1 MGDAR
6 ADRGGVRQFQPDL
19 LSAGFETDGH
29 RRVVGSMLR
38 DVRRTFAQQVD
49 KSLLDAVGHD
59 EPWGGLHGDV
69 GAEVGEGSSSVLQ
82 GAGYAGMAFVGE
94 RHGGW
99 LFVAN
104 DAQNSADVRKSLI
117 RAVTNRADGLI
128 SQSGIIDAFENP
140 CVHRHEGH
148 VVGDD
153 VVQFVRDPFALRN
166 DGSRAC
172 VLELSDVEREAAFS
186 SMRRTQSPPDGQG
199 DCENESER
207 GECRLCEDAG
217 AYGGEDRETTGGDDV
232 DCDEPDRA
240 RVDDQDETLEARRKM
255 VLMDAKRDRATT
267 AGGKTLSRAALK
279 YENLRTLS
287 AVVPVVA
294 LLIAGAVW
302 VTIDWVVFVAL
313 WILLPLCVLS
323 ALIDIVVVNRLQFRA
338 YRYTIDR
345 STVEIRHGLFWRSRT
360 TISTVQI
367 LSVDVVQGPL
377 LRSCGLASIVF
388 RTVGGTIKLGP
399 VTPDT
404 AEGIRAQVMRALE
417 TGPR

>member
-1 MGDAR
+1 
-6 ADRGGVRQFQPDL
+6 
-19 LSAGFETDGH
+19 
-29 RRVVGSMLR
+29 
-38 DVRRTFAQQVD
+38 
-49 KSLLDAVGHD
+49 
-59 EPWGGLHGDV
+59 
-69 GAEVGEGSSSVLQ
+69 
-82 GAGYAGMAFVGE
+82 
-94 RHGGW
+94 
-99 LFVAN
+99 
-104 DAQNSADVRKSLI
+104 
-117 RAVTNRADGLI
+117 
-128 SQSGIIDAFENP
+128 
-140 CVHRHEGH
+140 
-148 VVGDD
+148 
-153 VVQFVRDPFALRN
+153 
-166 DGSRAC
+166 
-172 VLELSDVEREAAFS
+172 
-186 SMRRTQSPPDGQG
+186 
-199 DCENESER
+199 
-207 GECRLCEDAG
+207 
-217 AYGGEDRETTGGDDV
+217 
-232 DCDEPDRA
+232 
-240 RVDDQDETLEARRKM
+240 M

-267 AGGKTLSRAALK
+267 AGGKTLPRAALK